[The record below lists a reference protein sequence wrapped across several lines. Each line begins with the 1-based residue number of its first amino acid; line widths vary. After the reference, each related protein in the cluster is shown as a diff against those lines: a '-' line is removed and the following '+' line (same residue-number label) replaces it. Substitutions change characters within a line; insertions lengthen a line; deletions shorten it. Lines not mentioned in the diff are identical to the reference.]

1 MDTSQG
7 PLQGI
12 KVLDLS
18 TAIAAPFGSAMM
30 ADQGAEVIK
39 IEAPGIGDVMRY
51 IGSSCRG
58 VTAMF
63 HMANRGKRGLAID
76 LKQEKGLA
84 VFLKLV
90 ADADVVI
97 HNFRVGVVERL

>member
-30 ADQGAEVIK
+30 ADQWAEVI
-39 IEAPGIGDVMRY
+39 
-51 IGSSCRG
+51 
-58 VTAMF
+58 
-63 HMANRGKRGLAID
+63 
-76 LKQEKGLA
+76 
-84 VFLKLV
+84 
-90 ADADVVI
+90 
-97 HNFRVGVVERL
+97 